1 MSKHVLLYRLW
12 AWVPVPVQYLLQY
25 LLSPKATM
33 GVSALVTREDG
44 RVLVVHHTYRRPSW
58 GFPSGMVDR
67 GEQPED
73 ALHRELDEELGLRAT
88 GRTLLYADHNAA
100 RRHLTLYYRVTV
112 VGTPRQDG
120 IETDAYQYIALRD
133 LAALTG
139 RPTLPWLLEH
149 L

>member
-1 MSKHVLLYRLW
+1 MSTYALLYRLW
-12 AWVPVPVQYLLQY
+12 AWVPAPVQSLLQY
-25 LLSPKATM
+25 LLSPKATI
-33 GVSALVTREDG
+33 GVSALATRDDG
-44 RVLVVHHTYRRPSW
+44 RVLVVRHTYRRPSW
-58 GFPSGMVDR
+58 GFPSGMVER

-73 ALHRELDEELGLRAT
+73 ALRRELDEELGLRMT
-88 GRTLLYADHNAA
+88 GGTLLYADYNAA

-120 IETDAYQYIALRD
+120 IETDAYEYIALRD
-133 LAALTG
+133 LAVLTG